1 MNGLVKPLAVLL
13 GLALL
18 AAGVAGYVMKPMP
31 VLSVNALHNIVH
43 LASGALA
50 LVAVAAGYGAAR
62 LYLIVFGLV
71 YAAVA
76 AAGFAKIDQVVQLL
90 ALNPPDNFLHAAIGA
105 VCLIV
110 GFGSR

>member
-1 MNGLVKPLAVLL
+1 MNALVRPLGVIL

-18 AAGVAGYVMKPMP
+18 AAGAAGFFMKPMP
-31 VLSVNALHNIVH
+31 ILSVNMLHNVVH

-50 LVAVAAGYGAAR
+50 LIAVAASYGASR
-62 LYLIVFGLV
+62 LYLLVFGLI

-76 AAGFAKIDQVVQLL
+76 AAGFAKIDQVVTLL
-90 ALNPPDNFLHAAIGA
+90 QLNPPDNFLHAAIAA